1 MAHALRLLRRRG
13 KRPCGQRAKRGDELA
28 PPHVLLTLRL
38 KMTAYHIEWVLLCV
52 TAKLGRMSALGHK
65 RTLADVF
72 ECPLRA
78 KSGRFKVQ
86 TNRAAK

>member
-72 ECPLRA
+72 RMSA
-78 KSGRFKVQ
+78 KGQKRTFQSS
-86 TNRAAK
+86 N